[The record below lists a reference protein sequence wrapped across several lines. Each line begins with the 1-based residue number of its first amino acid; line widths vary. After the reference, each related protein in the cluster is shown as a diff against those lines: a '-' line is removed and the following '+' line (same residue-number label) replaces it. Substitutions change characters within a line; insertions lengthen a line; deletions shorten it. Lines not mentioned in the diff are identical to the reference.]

1 MARVDDLPGFILAA
15 AGAAVLAGV
24 AYLFGSATPLPDPA
38 VCLPAP
44 HAWPLYPPV
53 ACILNFALLL
63 VIGSAMT
70 IVNRQFNLEQGTS
83 ALGASFFLVATAAI
97 PALTQGLSGSMFM
110 AFAIIAGLF
119 YLFRNYER
127 TDTARPLFITGTL
140 MGWGFPFDYAFIFPA
155 VGMALAAATLR
166 ELNVK
171 SACAYIFGL
180 LTPLVIL
187 LGFGATDF
195 SDFTFTNPYARGF
208 DYPWP
213 TVACAAVTTL
223 TSLMLLMRQAVVPN
237 NQSSHSAALNRGIN
251 VLLLVMMASMA
262 VDCCNIQL
270 YLPAVNM
277 LAGFVISGIAGDRR
291 FSSSGLLIFVLITL
305 YIILFCFAL

>member
-15 AGAAVLAGV
+15 VGAAVLTGV
-24 AYLFGSATPLPDPA
+24 AYLFGSATPLPDSA

-44 HAWPLYPPV
+44 HSWPLYPPV
-53 ACILNFALLL
+53 ACILNFVLLL
-63 VIGSAMT
+63 VIGGAMT

-83 ALGASFFLVATAAI
+83 ALGASFFLLATAAI
-97 PALTQGLSGSMFM
+97 PALMHGLSGGMFM
-110 AFAIIAGLF
+110 AFAMILALF

-187 LGFGATDF
+187 LGFGAVGF
-195 SDFTFTNPYARGF
+195 SDFNFTNPYARGF

-237 NQSSHSAALNRGIN
+237 NQSSHSAALNRGVN
-251 VLLLVMMASMA
+251 VLLLVMMAAMA
-262 VDCCNIQL
+262 ADCCNIWL

-277 LAGFVISGIAGDRR
+277 LAGFVISGLAGDRR

-305 YIILFCFAL
+305 YITLFCFAL